1 MMLTCKPLLTSQH
14 AVSLMQATTGKPVSA
29 EVSAA
34 VDKDLRGLSKQK
46 PKLPWKAVAAASSS
60 SVGQQQQQQQQR
72 PAGQQQLSRSARK
85 KQKK

>member
-1 MMLTCKPLLTSQH
+1 MLTCWCAAT
-14 AVSLMQATTGKPVSA
+14 VMQATTGKPVPA
-29 EVSAA
+29 EVAAA

-46 PKLPWKAVAAASSS
+46 PKLPWKAVAAAASSS
-60 SVGQQQQQQQQR
+60 AGQQQQQQQR